1 MVATY
6 LIQFGYNFAVVGP
19 VMFIPLIAESFG
31 ASSAV
36 VGLIVATYQAV
47 IFLSSG
53 LFGRLSDMKG
63 HKLFIVLGLLL
74 AAGALFAHRYIVDV
88 PSAFPGFRAVAGLA
102 IGIFPAAVVAYASR
116 QTENLGRFSG
126 IGSLGWG
133 VGSIVAGAIAVYNRL
148 YLLAAVVFLV
158 CAVVALVAVPETR
171 ERVNQPFFSTVVI
184 RRNWR
189 VYFSFFLRHAGAT
202 GIWAIFPIY
211 LEKLG
216 ANKLWIGIIYAIN
229 AFGQFAF
236 MSFLDRYKTRLL
248 IQLGF
253 ISSVVTFVSFAFC
266 RSFWQLLP
274 FQLLL
279 AVSWSCLYVGSL
291 KYLFEHNDERS
302 TAVGMFNSTLSLSGI
317 VGAVLGGALAGLGL
331 PVVMIAAALMSVA
344 GVFVFRF

>member
-1 MVATY
+1 MAATY
-6 LIQFGYNFAVVGP
+6 IIQFGYNFAVVGP
-19 VMFIPLIAESFG
+19 VMLIPLMARSFG

-36 VGLIVATYQAV
+36 IGLIVATYQAV

-63 HKLFIVLGLLL
+63 HKLFIVVGLLL
-74 AAGALFAHRYIVDV
+74 AAGTLFAHRYITSV
-88 PSAFPGFRAVAGLA
+88 PSAYLIRALTGLA
-102 IGIFPAAVVAYASR
+102 VGIFPAAVVAYASR

-133 VGSIVAGAIAVYNRL
+133 VGSIVAGLIAVYNHL
-148 YLLAAVVFLV
+148 FLLAAVVFLIT
-158 CAVVALVAVPETR
+158 AVVALIAIPESR
-171 ERVNQPFFSTVVI
+171 ERLNQPFFNTQVI
-184 RRNWR
+184 KRNWR

-202 GIWAIFPIY
+202 GIWAIYPLY
-211 LEKLG
+211 LSQLG
-216 ANKLWIGIIYAIN
+216 ASNFWIGIIYAIN

-266 RSFWQLLP
+266 RNYKQLLP
-274 FQLLL
+274 LQVIL
-279 AVSWSCLYVGSL
+279 AFAWSCLYVGSL
-291 KYLFEHNDERS
+291 KYLIEHNDERS

-317 VGAVLGGALAGLGL
+317 VGAVLGGALAVFGL
-331 PVVMIAAALMSVA
+331 PVVMLAAAALSVA